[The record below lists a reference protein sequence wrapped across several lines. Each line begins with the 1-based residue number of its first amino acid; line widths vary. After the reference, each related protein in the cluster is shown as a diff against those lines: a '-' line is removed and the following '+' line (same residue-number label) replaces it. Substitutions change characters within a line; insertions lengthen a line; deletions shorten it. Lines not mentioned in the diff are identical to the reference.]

1 ATKMG
6 RILKNGLSELV
17 GKKGVIDVRGL
28 GLMVGVEFDSAVHRD
43 KKLIE
48 LFKHGLLTL
57 GAGQKS
63 MRIIPPLIITKE
75 QVNEGLDIMH
85 KVLMKA

>member
-1 ATKMG
+1 M
-6 RILKNGLSELV
+6 EL
-17 GKKGVIDVRGL
+17 
-28 GLMVGVEFDSAVHRD
+28 EFDSAVRRD
-43 KKLIE
+43 KKLTE

-75 QVNEGLDIMH
+75 QINEGLDIMH
-85 KVLMKA
+85 KVLMKT

>member
-1 ATKMG
+1 M
-6 RILKNGLSELV
+6 LKNGLSEMI
-17 GKKGVIDVRGL
+17 GKKGIVDVRGL
-28 GLMVGVEFDSAVHRD
+28 GLMVGVEFDSSVRRD
-43 KKLIE
+43 KKLTE

-75 QVNEGLDIMH
+75 QINEGLDIMH
-85 KVLMKA
+85 KVLNKT

>member
-1 ATKMG
+1 MG
-6 RILKNGLSELV
+6 HILKKGLTEMV
-17 GKKGVIDVRGL
+17 EKKGVVDVRGL
-28 GLMVGVEFDSAVHRD
+28 GLMVGVEFDTTRRRD
-43 KKLIE
+43 KKLTE

-75 QVNEGLDIMH
+75 QIHEGLDILY
-85 KVLMKA
+85 KVLMRN